1 MEIFISTLVG
11 VAVALTAY
19 RLAPIEG
26 GYWADKAGDKNKV
39 DDSVK
44 LPFYR
49 GVLAGFAPLVKYTPV
64 GWMRS
69 ITRALYWAQFGGK
82 WHGWAASE
90 IMSLYAA
97 LGVTAFIF
105 GFLFY
110 DGVGWET
117 LGATILVP
125 YAAHRILLISPA
137 RNTEKQLR
145 SELAEF
151 VSMLAAEVGADVA
164 LPEAISRLSQSPS
177 LVALWFRRVLSRAT
191 GRNLFTDRDNPEA
204 KGALYEEAVES
215 KNAGLIG
222 LAINLDNIVKRGV
235 GAQQLME
242 QTARSVS
249 AEYIGEA
256 QLRAEKVGGDMLIP
270 MMIFFFLPY
279 IIVLILILATPL
291 IRGGLF

>member
-1 MEIFISTLVG
+1 MEILISSLVG
-11 VAVALTAY
+11 VAVALLAY
-19 RLAPIEG
+19 RLAPIEQD
-26 GYWADKAGDKNKV
+26 YWGNKAADKDKV

-49 GVLAGFAPLVKYTPV
+49 GVLAGFAPLVKYTPL

-69 ITRALYWAQFGGK
+69 ITRSLYWAQFGGK

-90 IMSLYAA
+90 IMSLYVA
-97 LGVTAFIF
+97 LGCAAFLF

-117 LGATILVP
+117 IGATILAP
-125 YAAHRILLISPA
+125 YAAHRILLVSPA
-137 RNTEKQLR
+137 RAAEKQLS

-164 LPEAISRLSQSPS
+164 LSEAIARLAQSPS
-177 LVALWFRRVLSRAT
+177 LVAAWFRRVLARAV
-191 GRNLFTDRDNPEA
+191 GGHLFTDRDNPDA
-204 KGALYEEAVES
+204 KGALYQEAVES
-215 KNAGLIG
+215 ANAGLIG
-222 LAINLDNIVKRGV
+222 LAINLDNIFKRGV

-249 AEYIGEA
+249 SEYIGEA
-256 QLRAEKVGGDMLIP
+256 QLRAEKVCGDMLIP

>member
-1 MEIFISTLVG
+1 MEILISSLVG
-11 VAVALTAY
+11 IVVALTAY
-19 RLAPIEG
+19 RLAPIEKN
-26 GYWADKAGDKNKV
+26 YWANKAADKNKV
-39 DDSVK
+39 DDSLQ

-69 ITRALYWAQFGGK
+69 VTRALYWAQFGGK
-82 WHGWAASE
+82 WSGWAASE
-90 IMSLYAA
+90 IVSLYVA
-97 LGVTAFIF
+97 LGVAAFIF
-105 GFLFY
+105 GFIFY
-110 DGVGWET
+110 DGIGWESI
-117 LGATILVP
+117 GAALLVP
-125 YAAHRILLISPA
+125 YAAHRILLLSPA
-137 RNTEKQLR
+137 RNVEKQLR

-164 LPEAISRLSQSPS
+164 LSEAIARLAQSPS

-191 GRNLFTDRDNPEA
+191 GRNLFSMTDSDT

-215 KNAGLIG
+215 SNAGLIG

-291 IRGGLF
+291 LRGGLF